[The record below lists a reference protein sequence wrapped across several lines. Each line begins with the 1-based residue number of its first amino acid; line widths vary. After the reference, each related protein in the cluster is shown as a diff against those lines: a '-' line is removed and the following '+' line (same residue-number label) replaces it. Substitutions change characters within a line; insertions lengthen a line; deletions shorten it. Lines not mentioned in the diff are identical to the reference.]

1 MTKVTTAFI
10 PLIEERIGLSQQE
23 LVSFCQ
29 HWQITEIAL
38 FGSVLRSDFN
48 NRSDIDILLRFAPH
62 ARQGLL
68 TLAQIKHQLQD
79 RTGRTID
86 LLLWPSIEQSDNWI
100 RRSEILST
108 AQVIYEQR

>member
-1 MTKVTTAFI
+1 MTQVTTTLI
-10 PLIEERIGLSQQE
+10 PLIEERFGLSFSE

-29 HWQITEIAL
+29 HWQITQMAL

-48 NRSDIDILLRFAPH
+48 SDSDIDILLRFAPH

-79 RTGRTID
+79 RTGRAID
-86 LLLWPSIEQSDNWI
+86 LITLQSVEQSDNWI
-100 RRSEILST
+100 RRAEILST
-108 AQVIYEQR
+108 AVVIYEQG